1 MSARSGKNSTS
12 KTRIDRPFDPSIWK
26 QSAQIAGGYRLVIQK
41 DPDVGYLGRSIEMP
55 LVMAEGSTIARCAA
69 ETLDAL
75 TAAVATLL
83 ESGQRPPQPVSQ
95 EKRTAQ
101 LNIRVTEEEKL
112 RLEDAAR
119 QQGYRGIS
127 DYIRA
132 SILKDAG

>member
-1 MSARSGKNSTS
+1 M
-12 KTRIDRPFDPSIWK
+12 
-26 QSAQIAGGYRLVIQK
+26 IQK